1 MEKNPVERKN
11 EKLSLP
17 TGREL
22 HTPPTFHLLKLP
34 VFIHPRQSLE
44 PLERFQMLVLM
55 AICRMMVTVFQLA
68 HFIVTMTQFGLQR
81 KQDLSQEP
89 LAFHEKLPRHRR
101 HRHTEVIKL
110 QVLWTSESFSE
121 ALVQLGK
128 DCYHILT
135 FQILFIQTNLLLD
148 VVMFCSCLCS
158 VNLKNI

>member
-17 TGREL
+17 TGRAL

-55 AICRMMVTVFQLA
+55 AICRMMVTVFQLD

-110 QVLWTSESFSE
+110 
-121 ALVQLGK
+121 
-128 DCYHILT
+128 
-135 FQILFIQTNLLLD
+135 
-148 VVMFCSCLCS
+148 
-158 VNLKNI
+158 